1 MKTMIAR
8 ISSTMRKMFLPPGFS
23 PRCSRR
29 TANQPMQMKIID
41 LTTLGTM
48 SNQSGPCDGA
58 ASGYAVANRIAR
70 ATMYQNGFVLWG
82 GTFGSR
88 GMTTSN
94 ENKMS
99 DGGRGRASLGVKVW
113 KSSQKVEGTTVRR
126 SLHRMVRSLWVYW
139 RLWRNDLSA
148 AP

>member
-41 LTTLGTM
+41 VTTLGTM

-139 RLWRNDLSA
+139 RPWRNNLSA

>member
-1 MKTMIAR
+1 MIAR

-41 LTTLGTM
+41 VTTLGTM

-99 DGGRGRASLGVKVW
+99 DGGRGRASLGVEVV
-113 KSSQKVEGTTVRR
+113 KSSQNWSAQR
-126 SLHRMVRSLWVYW
+126 SGVRSIAWLDGGRRIANTLADAEDRIHDV
-139 RLWRNDLSA
+139 L
-148 AP
+148 

>member
-1 MKTMIAR
+1 MIAR

-41 LTTLGTM
+41 VTTLGTM

-139 RLWRNDLSA
+139 RPWRNNLSA